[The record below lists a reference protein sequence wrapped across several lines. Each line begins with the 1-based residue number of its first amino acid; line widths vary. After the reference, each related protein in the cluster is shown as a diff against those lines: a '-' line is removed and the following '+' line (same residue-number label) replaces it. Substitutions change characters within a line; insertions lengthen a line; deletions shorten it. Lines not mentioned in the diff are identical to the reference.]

1 VGGLE
6 THRVDVGSTTIV
18 WSAHSNFITSVES
31 SPARAAVIWGDAVTG
46 DAPDRVTA
54 SKVASEWL
62 AGGPPSVY
70 DGFYGAVVVTA
81 DGSIMAGSDV
91 LGFFP
96 IYYATI
102 GETRIVSA
110 SPEAIRLHPEF
121 VSRVSLE
128 GLMAVLLSG
137 GPFHGP
143 CLLDGIHRLGAG
155 RVLDWRNGSPPN
167 EVAQYS
173 TPTKQIHASLSFD
186 EQIEVLHHAY
196 DEAIRR
202 HHPPGERAGL
212 LLSGGRD
219 SRLLGACLVRRGIE
233 IDALTMGEP
242 TDFEIPYSIEV
253 AKELGATHRISTTP
267 YDDFLPWAV
276 RTGRWEHQFAGM
288 GPIDT
293 WGYAETTRWMPRLVG
308 NGFSAGRDVGAVP
321 NDFDG
326 WITRITQRSI
336 TPGVL
341 RALVKS
347 AEARDIVDG
356 LVERLRADFDAN
368 ADVGPEEAGFQLH
381 LKTYL
386 RFYIG
391 AVPWRYSFGST
402 PAMAALDRGMLEA
415 WIGIPLSVQVN
426 RRAIDAVITR
436 WFPRLARMSVDR
448 NANVTH
454 PIAPSWWY
462 RTRHELSYHVPPWLR
477 SSSKESEP
485 IERRRY
491 YRQYDF
497 DNPGWRKIRR
507 AAEPHRGRLAE
518 WFDLEAVN
526 RLLPS
531 PDAPAPVNDLM
542 TQGFDRK
549 ALVGFM
555 LWLGEQ

>member
-1 VGGLE
+1 
-6 THRVDVGSTTIV
+6 V
-18 WSAHSNFITSVES
+18 WRAHPNFITSVES
-31 SPARAAVIWGDAVTG
+31 SANRVAVVWGDAVTG
-46 DAPDRVTA
+46 DAPIRATA
-54 SKVASEWL
+54 ADVAKQWL
-62 AGGPPSVY
+62 RPGETPNAY
-70 DGFYGAVVVTA
+70 DGFYGAIVVTS
-81 DGSIMAGSDV
+81 DGRIMAGSDV

-96 IYYATI
+96 IYFATL
-102 GETRIVSA
+102 GDVRIVSA
-110 SPEAIRLHPEF
+110 SPEAVRLHPLF
-121 VSRVSLE
+121 RARVSLE
-128 GLMAVLLSG
+128 GLMAVLLTG

-143 CLLDGIHRLGAG
+143 CLLAGIYRLGAG
-155 RVLDWRNGSPPN
+155 RVLDWGAQSAPR

-173 TPTKQIHASLSFD
+173 TPTEQIHAALSFD
-186 EQIEVLHHAY
+186 EQIELLHRAY

-202 HHPPGERAGL
+202 HHPSDERAGL

-219 SRLLGACLVRRGIE
+219 SRLLGACLVRRGIP

-242 TDFEIPYSIEV
+242 TDFEIPYSTQV
-253 AKELGATHRISTTP
+253 AKELGAVHKISTTP
-267 YDDFLPWAV
+267 YEDFLPWAI
-276 RTGRWEHQFAGM
+276 RTARWEHQFAGM

-336 TPGVL
+336 TPDVL
-341 RALVKS
+341 RALVRQP
-347 AEARDIVDG
+347 EARDIIDG
-356 LVERLRADFDAN
+356 LVARLRAAFDGN
-368 ADVGPEEAGFQLH
+368 AAVGSEEAGFQLH
-381 LKTYL
+381 LSTYL

-402 PAMAALDRGMLEA
+402 PAMGALDRGLLTA
-415 WIGIPLSVQVN
+415 WIGIPLSVQAN

-454 PIAPSWWY
+454 PISPSFWY
-462 RTRHELSYHVPPWLR
+462 RTRHELSYHIPPWLR
-477 SSSKESEP
+477 KKEQGAP
-485 IERRRY
+485 LERRRY
-491 YRQYDF
+491 YRQYDL
-497 DNPGWRKIRR
+497 DNPGWKKIRI
-507 AAEPHRGRLAE
+507 AAEPHRAALGE

-531 PDAPAPVNDLM
+531 PNAPAPVNDLM

-549 ALVGFM
+549 ALLGLM
-555 LWLGEQ
+555 LWLGDQ